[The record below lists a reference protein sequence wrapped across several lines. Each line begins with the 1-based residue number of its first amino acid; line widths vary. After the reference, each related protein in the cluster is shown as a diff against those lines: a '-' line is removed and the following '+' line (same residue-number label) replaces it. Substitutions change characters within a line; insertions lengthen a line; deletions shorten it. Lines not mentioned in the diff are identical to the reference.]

1 MSIKNNLNIRV
12 TEIPRILSAFYGS
25 GRTPYFRGQPGCGK
39 TDLVHQAAAD
49 ISASLSAMGAQ
60 SPEVA
65 VYELHLA
72 SMSEVDIRGYLI
84 PGADGGAQFTKPV
97 FADFAAKHPR
107 GVLFLDEFPQA
118 THDVQKAVAPL
129 ILDGRIGDYQ
139 LPKSWMVVCAGNRE
153 EDNAGVNNML
163 SHVINRMSI
172 IDVLPPE
179 VDDWVSWAASKN
191 LSPEVIAFAKIVPSA
206 VFGEPDLTA
215 NDQPYCTPRSL
226 HAMDSVA
233 QRWPG
238 GIQGMV
244 AEQSGLSVVQGFIG
258 AGAMAELRGVLTLA
272 LKLPTYDE
280 VIAAPGKVK
289 IPEAPNETYASL
301 MMVALRA
308 KMEHGAQVVEYITRF
323 QPNMAVVGLAALIS
337 REQGFTREARV
348 GEWLRENREL
358 VQKLTKYIRAR

>member
-1 MSIKNNLNIRV
+1 MSVKDSLSIRV
-12 TEIPRILSAFYGS
+12 TEIPRVLSAFYGS

-39 TDLVHQAAAD
+39 TQLVHEAATE
-49 ISASLSAMGAQ
+49 ISASLLALGAEA
-60 SPEVA
+60 PELA

-84 PGADGGAQFTKPV
+84 PGANGDAQFTKPV
-97 FADFAAKHPR
+97 FSDFVAKHPR
-107 GVLFLDEFPQA
+107 GILFLDEFPQA

-172 IDVLPPE
+172 VDVQPPE
-179 VDDWVSWAASKN
+179 VDDWVSWAAKSN

-206 VFGEPDLTA
+206 VFGQPDLSA

-226 HAMDSVA
+226 HAMDNVA

-244 AEQSGLSVVQGFIG
+244 SEQAGLSVVQGFIG

-272 LKLPTYDE
+272 LKLPTYEE
-280 VIAAPGKVK
+280 VVAAPDKVK
-289 IPEAPNETYASL
+289 IPSAPNETYASL

-308 KMEHGAQVVEYITRF
+308 KLEHSAQVCQYITRF

-337 REQGFTREARV
+337 REQQFTREAIV
-348 GEWLRENREL
+348 GTWLRENREL
-358 VQKLTKYIRAR
+358 VQKLTKYIKAR

>member
-1 MSIKNNLNIRV
+1 MSVKNTLSVRV

-25 GRTPYFRGQPGCGK
+25 QRTPYFRGQPGCGK
-39 TDLVHQAAAD
+39 TDLVHEAAAD
-49 ISASLSAMGAQ
+49 ISASLKTLGAE

-84 PGADGGAQFTKPV
+84 PTGNGDAAFTKPV
-97 FADFAAKHPR
+97 FADYVAKHAR
-107 GVLFLDEFPQA
+107 GILFLDEFPQA

-139 LPKSWMVVCAGNRE
+139 LPPSWMVVCAGNRE

-172 IDVLPPE
+172 IDVQPPE
-179 VDDWVSWAASKN
+179 VDAWLMWAARKQV
-191 LSPEVIAFAKIVPSA
+191 SPEVMAFAKIAPGC
-206 VFGEPDLTA
+206 VFGTPDMAA

-226 HAMDSVA
+226 HAMDNVA

-244 AEQSGLSVVQGFIG
+244 ADASGLATIQGFIG
-258 AGAMAELRGVLTLA
+258 AGAMAELRGVLTMA

-280 VIAAPGKVK
+280 VVASPGKVK
-289 IPEAPNETYASL
+289 IPTAPNETYASL

-308 KMEHGAQVVEYITRF
+308 KIEHSAQVVQYITRF

-337 REQGFTREARV
+337 RDQSFTRERAV
-348 GEWLRENREL
+348 GDWLRANREL
-358 VQKLTKYIRAR
+358 IQKLTEYIKTR